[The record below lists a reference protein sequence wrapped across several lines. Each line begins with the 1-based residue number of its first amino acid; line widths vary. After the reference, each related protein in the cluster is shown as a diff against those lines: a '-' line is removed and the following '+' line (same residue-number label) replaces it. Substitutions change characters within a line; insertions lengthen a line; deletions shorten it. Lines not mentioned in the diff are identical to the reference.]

1 MTVSLLVDL
10 VILGI
15 FLSVGRATLSMSTR
29 PFSALKKSTMSRN
42 SCQYTIGNRLASS
55 NLSL

>member
-1 MTVSLLVDL
+1 MTASLLVDL

-42 SCQYTIGNRLASS
+42 KVQARVSS
-55 NLSL
+55 NGLF